1 MGLRVNTVILIRSAC
16 PLKLSLDAK
25 LGRGRGAMWP
35 SLSSSASLIN
45 ASMSSSESPGSSFC
59 IYPHAKADLGERHK
73 VFIGLMH
80 VYFFSLWLYH
90 LYGYEGYRDHLTR
103 AVRGLIYILARS
115 QDVNGKSTHQT
126 RQIEHTL
133 CRVLTH
139 QLDWSLDDLPLDDI
153 ERQIV
158 DTLLAEVNI
167 SRRRDMLYGARA
179 GFY

>member
-1 MGLRVNTVILIRSAC
+1 MRLRRAFCSAWLTQHGTVKYLLPRTPIPLYIRRVYEKTYAEAYRYGIV
-16 PLKLSLDAK
+16 LAELRYVHDA
-25 LGRGRGAMWP
+25 LEFLR
-35 SLSSSASLIN
+35 
-45 ASMSSSESPGSSFC
+45 EV
-59 IYPHAKADLGERHK
+59 YPHAKADLGERHK

-115 QDVNGKSTHQT
+115 QDVNGNSTRQT

-133 CRVLTH
+133 CLVLTH

-158 DTLLAEVNI
+158 DTLLAEVP
-167 SRRRDMLYGARA
+167 AP
-179 GFY
+179 GFTESG